1 MEAQYIPILFL
12 KKLKFYLCCHLD
24 KLSQLHVKNG
34 ANSNLLK
41 GWGEEVEQVCSV
53 RFWLDSCFQVYRYSK
68 GNKDKQVLGVLILSP
83 LLLLFSH
90 SVVSDSLRPHELH
103 RARLPCPSLSPRVSS
118 DSCPLN
124 QWCYPTILSS
134 VVPFS
139 CPLSFPASKSF
150 PMSQF
155 FGSGSQS
162 IGVLDSSSVL
172 PSFPLL
178 TEIFLLESF
187 YYKPLEKRTL
197 DQE

>member
-1 MEAQYIPILFL
+1 MFSFL
-12 KKLKFYLCCHLD
+12 RQQKFSFLLLCCIQNRFNIVKVESYKIKWHFFMPVLQ
-24 KLSQLHVKNG
+24 KEYQLI
-34 ANSNLLK
+34 
-41 GWGEEVEQVCSV
+41 
-53 RFWLDSCFQVYRYSK
+53 YM
-68 GNKDKQVLGVLILSP
+68 LILSP